1 MNRATQYRN
10 WILAIPRKAA
20 NAALALAIL
29 LGLAISLSPSAQA
42 QLYTETVLH
51 SFAGPPDG
59 ALPNAAFVGDGLGN
73 LYGTTVEGGTFNYG
87 AVFELDAHGNET
99 VLYSFPGPA
108 GPQAGLIR
116 DSQGNLYGTTG
127 GGGSFNSGTVFK
139 VDANG
144 NETVLYS
151 FTGTGAD
158 GATPYAGLVRDAQ
171 GNLYGTTSSGGAYN
185 HGTVFKLDV
194 NGNETVLHTFTG
206 ADGATPYAG
215 LVRDAQ
221 GNLYGT
227 TSNGGA
233 YNHGTVFTL
242 DVNGNET
249 VLHSFTGTGGDGAY
263 VYAGLVRDAQGNLY
277 GTTYFGG
284 DLSQCSGSGCGT
296 VFKLDATGN
305 ETVLFSFTGTNGAY
319 PQAGLVRDT
328 QGNLYGA
335 TLEGGGSNHGMV
347 FKLDRSGKES
357 VLYSFTETGGDG
369 AAPGAT
375 LMRDAQG
382 NLYGTTNWG
391 GLGGINGHGTVFK
404 LTHPTPTTI
413 TLTSSLSPSTYGQTV
428 TFSAMVAS
436 ALGPPPNGE
445 TVTFMKGTTVLG
457 TGSLSGGSASFTTS
471 TLKTGTY
478 SITAAYGGDA
488 NFAASK
494 SKVTQIVSKAT
505 TTTTLSSSQNP
516 SNLGQSVTFTASV
529 TPQFTGTVTATV
541 TFYDGTTA
549 LKSSS
554 ISGGVAKFT
563 TSTLT
568 HGAHTI
574 TATYNGNVNFDSSSS
589 SAVTQTVN

>member
-87 AVFELDAHGNET
+87 AVFELDANGNET
-99 VLYSFPGPA
+99 VLYSSPGPA
-108 GPQAGLIR
+108 GPKAGLIR

-171 GNLYGTTSSGGAYN
+171 GNLYGTTSNGGAYN

-194 NGNETVLHTFTG
+194 N
-206 ADGATPYAG
+206 
-215 LVRDAQ
+215 R
-221 GNLYGT
+221 
-227 TSNGGA
+227 
-233 YNHGTVFTL
+233 
-242 DVNGNET
+242 NET

-319 PQAGLVRDT
+319 SQAGLVRDT

-335 TLEGGGSNHGMV
+335 TLEGGVSNHGTV

-357 VLYSFTETGGDG
+357 VLYSFTETGQDG
-369 AAPGAT
+369 AGPGAT

-382 NLYGTTNWG
+382 NLYGTTNGG
-391 GLGGINGHGTVFK
+391 GLGGVYGYGTAFK
-404 LTHPTPTTI
+404 LTPPTPTTI